1 MSTCHDNDNDSLS
14 AHNGILGAASPAS
27 VNDPGGS
34 MSSIHVQETVRDKV
48 FPRAKFLRL
57 EDLEHSEHKNSW
69 CQKMGSWCQIEPN
82 KLHLWWQ
89 MAKKVVLQ
97 ELTQQRSNKTN
108 VMKNEFFGNAI
119 HLISAFNQ
127 SLN

>member
-1 MSTCHDNDNDSLS
+1 MSTHHDNDNDSLS
-14 AHNGILGAASPAS
+14 AATPSS
-27 VNDPGGS
+27 FNDPGKLTS
-34 MSSIHVQETVRDKV
+34 LIHVRETVRDKV

-57 EDLEHSEHKNSW
+57 EDLEHSKHKNSW

-82 KLHLWWQ
+82 KLHLWWPI
-89 MAKKVVLQ
+89 AKKVVLQ

-119 HLISAFNQ
+119 HLISIFDH